1 MSYTLVLHIP
11 NSEPIMGDCEKLPSS
26 SDSLLI
32 LTNLR
37 SRSGKDL
44 PYIDTNTITV
54 LWPVSQVNFIEVIT
68 SSEEEIIGFVRE

>member
-1 MSYTLVLHIP
+1 MAYTLILHIP
-11 NSEPIMGDCEKLPSS
+11 NSEPIMGESEKLPSS
-26 SDSLLI
+26 NDTLLI
-32 LTNLR
+32 ISNPR

-44 PYIDTNTITV
+44 PYIDSNTITV